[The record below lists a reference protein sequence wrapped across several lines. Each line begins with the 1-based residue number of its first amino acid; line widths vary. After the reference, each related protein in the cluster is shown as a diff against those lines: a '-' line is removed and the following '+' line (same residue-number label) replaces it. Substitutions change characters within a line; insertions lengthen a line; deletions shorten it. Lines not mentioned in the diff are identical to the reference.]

1 MGAHVSVPMY
11 QRTLPQRYRLV
22 GLRCAS
28 CGMVIFP
35 PKGACPACR
44 GTDLREQALS
54 GEGKLYS
61 FTVIEGSA
69 APPEFSDQA
78 NAVGRYVVGVVELD
92 EGPRVIA
99 QVAAPPEGLELGMPV
114 RAVLRRLYVQ
124 EGVIRY
130 GYKFVPRARTG
141 SGTA

>member
-22 GLRCAS
+22 GSKCTG
-28 CGMVIFP
+28 CGAVLFP
-35 PKGACPACR
+35 PKAVCPRCR
-44 GTDLREQALS
+44 GVDLEEYELS
-54 GEGKLYS
+54 GRGNLYS
-61 FTVIEGSA
+61 FTVVEGSS

-78 NAVGRYVVGVVELD
+78 NAVGRYVVGVVELE

-99 QVAAPPEGLELGMPV
+99 QVVCPVDALQLGLPV
-114 RAVLRRLYVQ
+114 QAVFRRLYVQ

-130 GYKFVPRARTG
+130 GYKFVAG
-141 SGTA
+141 A